1 MGLSSHQ
8 KVSKNRLFISNK
20 YICLA
25 TSILVAIFRYGS
37 GSDRM
42 CLIAV
47 VGVTHVGGQ
56 VRLHTDVCHSGRR
69 GTPGVRSLVRL
80 RV

>member
-1 MGLSSHQ
+1 M
-8 KVSKNRLFISNK
+8 
-20 YICLA
+20 CLA

-42 CLIAV
+42 YVTAV

-56 VRLHTDVCHSGRR
+56 VRLHTDVYHSGRR
-69 GTPGVRSLVRL
+69 GSPDVRSLVRL
-80 RV
+80 RM